1 MVPGMTERDRL
12 AADVRRIEWL
22 ADATLGPA
30 RIGRQPSAPA
40 TTSMAR
46 PSLPIGLWRRGLSS
60 ARVLGQRIR
69 LLQPAPGG
77 LTAGRVL
84 RPVKRPAPTGS

>member
-1 MVPGMTERDRL
+1 MVPGMTERERH
-12 AADVRRIEWL
+12 AADVRRLAWL

-30 RIGRQPSAPA
+30 RIGCAAVASPEADAPRA
-40 TTSMAR
+40 
-46 PSLPIGLWRRGLSS
+46 SLPIGLWRRGLSS

-77 LTAGRVL
+77 AIPNRTAAAVRQT
-84 RPVKRPAPTGS
+84 A